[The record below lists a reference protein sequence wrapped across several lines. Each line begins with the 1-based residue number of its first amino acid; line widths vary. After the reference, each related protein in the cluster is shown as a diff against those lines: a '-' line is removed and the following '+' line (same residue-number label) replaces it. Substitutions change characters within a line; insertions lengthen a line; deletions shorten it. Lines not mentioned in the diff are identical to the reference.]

1 MKADKPKPMFRVLG
15 EPMLEWVISA
25 CEKAGVDDICIVKGY
40 KSEIIDEYIG
50 NRYKT
55 ALQSQR
61 LGTGHA
67 VMQSVPFLE
76 ESQSE
81 NTLVL
86 CGDAPFIDSETIKRS
101 LDEHIKSGNAV
112 TVISACLDNPCGYG
126 RIVQSENGISAIVEQ
141 KDASEEQ
148 LKIREINSGC
158 YWFDTKQ
165 LILAL
170 SKLECNNA
178 ANEYYLNTQNIA
190 PACIGT
196 NEDCKKLKSLKDKLG
211 NHISSDTLKASAID
225 SIGDV
230 VATSAV
236 VVGMVL
242 TKYSSLPFDIDAVVG
257 ILVAIYIIIMGIKLV
272 IESSSTLIG
281 KAPDPEF
288 THNIIEKIKSYEGVL
303 GIHDLVIH
311 SYGAN
316 RYFATVHVEI
326 DADANVMHSHDLMD
340 VIEADFL
347 KDGIN
352 LVIHMDPISV
362 SDPETN
368 DARNRCLLII
378 ASLSA
383 EYSQPM
389 SMHDFRI
396 VKGVTHTNV
405 IFDVSVTDEF
415 PLKNKEICNVLT
427 EKIKEINPLYN
438 LVLTIDRD
446 YFSERYG
453 E

>member
-1 MKADKPKPMFRVLG
+1 MLNRIIKDYNSPQKPEVRIRVGRFAGFVGIFSNLALFGIKLVIGIITGAISIIADSLNNLSDCGSNVLTVVGYTISGKPADKDHPYGHARMEYLSSLFISMIISFLG
-15 EPMLEWVISA
+15 FEMLVSSVEKIIDNEPSDAFNLPLIIIMASTI
-25 CEKAGVDDICIVKGY
+25 IVK
-40 KSEIIDEYIG
+40 
-50 NRYKT
+50 
-55 ALQSQR
+55 ALI
-61 LGTGHA
+61 A
-67 VMQSVPFLE
+67 VFY
-76 ESQSE
+76 
-81 NTLVL
+81 
-86 CGDAPFIDSETIKRS
+86 R
-101 LDEHIKSGNAV
+101 
-112 TVISACLDNPCGYG
+112 
-126 RIVQSENGISAIVEQ
+126 
-141 KDASEEQ
+141 
-148 LKIREINSGC
+148 
-158 YWFDTKQ
+158 
-165 LILAL
+165 
-170 SKLECNNA
+170 
-178 ANEYYLNTQNIA
+178 
-190 PACIGT
+190 
-196 NEDCKKLKSLKDKLG
+196 KLG
-211 NHISSDTLKASAID
+211 KHISSDALRASAVD

-236 VVGMVL
+236 VVGMIL
-242 TKYSSLPFDIDAVVG
+242 TKYASLPFDVDAVIG
-257 ILVAIYIIIMGIKLV
+257 ILVAIYIIVMGVKLV

-281 KAPDPEF
+281 KAPDPKF

-326 DADANVMHSHDLMD
+326 DSDAEVMHSHDLMD
-340 VIEADFL
+340 IIEADFL

-368 DARNRCLLII
+368 EVRMKCLEIVSEI
-378 ASLSA
+378 SA

-396 VKGVTHTNV
+396 VKGITHTNV

-415 PLKNKEICNVLT
+415 SLKNKEICDVLT

>member
-1 MKADKPKPMFRVLG
+1 MLNKIIKDYDYPQKPEVRIRVGRFAGFVGIFSNLALFAIKFVIGIITGAISIIADSLNNLSDCGSNILTVVGYTISGKPADKDHP
-15 EPMLEWVISA
+15 
-25 CEKAGVDDICIVKGY
+25 Y
-40 KSEIIDEYIG
+40 
-50 NRYKT
+50 
-55 ALQSQR
+55 
-61 LGTGHA
+61 GHA
-67 VMQSVPFLE
+67 RMEYLSSLFISMIISFLGFE
-76 ESQSE
+76 M
-81 NTLVL
+81 LVSSIEKIIKNEPSDDFRIPL
-86 CGDAPFIDSETIKRS
+86 IIIMASTILVKV
-101 LDEHIKSGNAV
+101 LIAV
-112 TVISACLDNPCGYG
+112 FY
-126 RIVQSENGISAIVEQ
+126 R
-141 KDASEEQ
+141 
-148 LKIREINSGC
+148 
-158 YWFDTKQ
+158 
-165 LILAL
+165 
-170 SKLECNNA
+170 
-178 ANEYYLNTQNIA
+178 
-190 PACIGT
+190 
-196 NEDCKKLKSLKDKLG
+196 KLG
-211 NHISSDTLKASAID
+211 KHISSDTLKASAIE

-230 VATSAV
+230 IATSAV
-236 VVGMVL
+236 VVGMIL
-242 TKYSSLPFDIDAVVG
+242 SKYATLPFDIDAVIG

-326 DADANVMHSHDLMD
+326 DADADIMHSHDLMD
-340 VIEADFL
+340 NIEADFL

-352 LVIHMDPISV
+352 LVIHMDPISI

-368 DARNRCLLII
+368 DARSRCLLMVSEI
-378 ASLSA
+378 SA

-415 PLKNKEICNVLT
+415 PLKNKEISDILT
-427 EKIKEINPLYN
+427 QKVKQINPLYN